1 MLRALT
7 IRDFAIVDRLEL
19 EFAPGFT
26 ALTGETGA
34 GKSILIEALALALGD
49 RADAL
54 TVREGADRAEV
65 SAMVDPAGNAGL
77 AQWLEERALDAD
89 DGACLMRR
97 VVDRAGRSRGFLN
110 GQAVTLAQ
118 LREAAQFMVEIH
130 GQHEHQSLLRAAAQR
145 ELLDAYGELETLA
158 DDVAHVYSDWSER
171 RERRMRYERDAGAL
185 AAEKEELGSR
195 VRELEALGFS
205 GAEWK
210 SLAVERSRLAHGARL
225 AEAAQHGLEALSE
238 ADESA
243 LSRVNRV
250 IARLEEVVDYDPALN
265 DVLAMLQ
272 PAQAQLQEAAYA
284 LRRYGE
290 RLDLDPARLRQVELR
305 LDAVHAAARKF
316 RVDPEH
322 LPELLESTKARL
334 GELGTGD
341 VLGELRGAEDDAHT
355 ACIARAKALTARRR
369 KVAEQLSRQVTEA
382 MQELAM
388 AGGQFEAALVPLD
401 TVTRHGFEAVELRV
415 AAHPGMAPQPVA
427 RVASGGELSRLSLA
441 LQTVAS
447 RAARVPTLIFDEV
460 DAGIGGRV
468 AEIVGRMLKRLGE
481 HHQVL
486 CVTHLPQVAAA
497 ADHQWQ
503 VSKTA
508 AKGVV
513 QSRVV
518 TLDHEQR
525 VEEIARM
532 LGGVRITD
540 TTRRHAAEML
550 GSKPAATRPATGRL

>member
-1 MLRALT
+1 MLRSLT

-54 TVREGADRAEV
+54 AVRDGAERAEI
-65 SAMVDPAGNAGL
+65 SAEFDPAGNARL
-77 AQWLEERALDAD
+77 AQWLEHNALDAD

-110 GQAVTLAQ
+110 GRAVTLAQ
-118 LREAAQFMVEIH
+118 LREAGELVVEIH

-145 ELLDAYGELETLA
+145 ELLDAYGELEALA
-158 DDVAHVYSDWSER
+158 DDVARAFSDWGLR
-171 RERRMRYERDAGAL
+171 REQRLRFERDTGAL
-185 AAEKEELGSR
+185 AAEREELEER
-195 VRELEALGFS
+195 VHELKALAFS
-205 GAEWK
+205 AAEWEA
-210 SLAVERSRLAHGARL
+210 LAVERSRLAHGARL
-225 AEAAQHGLEALSE
+225 AEAAQHALEALSE
-238 ADESA
+238 GDESG

-250 IARLEEVVDYDPALN
+250 IALLEDVADYDPALGE
-265 DVLAMLQ
+265 VLENLR

-290 RLDLDPARLRQVELR
+290 RLEIDPARLREVELR
-305 LDAVHAAARKF
+305 LDAVHAAARKH
-316 RVDPEH
+316 RVDPVR
-322 LPELLESTKARL
+322 LPGLLESTRARL
-334 GELGTGD
+334 GELGAD
-341 VLGELRGAEDDAHT
+341 CDLDQLRRVEDDAYA
-355 ACIARAKALTARRR
+355 ACIARAKTLSARRGTA
-369 KVAEQLSRQVTEA
+369 AERLSRQVTDA

-388 AGGQFEAALVPLD
+388 AGGRFEAALVPLEAIA
-401 TVTRHGFEAVELRV
+401 RHGLESVELRV
-415 AAHPGMAPQPVA
+415 AAHAGVAPQPVS

-447 RAARVPTLIFDEV
+447 RAARVPTLIFDEI

-481 HHQVL
+481 RHQVL

-503 VSKTA
+503 VSKA
-508 AKGVV
+508 AKKGAI

-518 TLDHEQR
+518 ALDHEQR

-532 LGGVRITD
+532 LGGVKITD

-550 GSKPAATRPATGRL
+550 GDGPARSATGRL